1 MENTLSASDERY
13 REAAIG
19 ATRQLESGAEDVF
32 DLITRIASRALKM
45 PIAVVMSHVKRPST
59 RANA

>member
-1 MENTLSASDERY
+1 MENTLSTSDERY

-19 ATRQLESGAEDVF
+19 AKRQLESGVEHVF
-32 DLITRIASRALKM
+32 STGSRASRRALKM
-45 PIAVVMSHVKRPST
+45 PIAVVMSHVKRRST